1 MNASLANEGLEAA
14 VLGRRD
20 DPTRWAVYADWL
32 EVNGS
37 PRGALMS
44 LMLEREA
51 RPTRVLQDAVAA
63 TDRLRT
69 ELTPAPLRTL
79 NARGVVREAPVF
91 RRGVLSMASALELS
105 DFEALLNHPS
115 ATLLERAR
123 LAPGSA
129 DELERWIRAVARPL
143 PWRRLE
149 IVLGPRGE
157 AARLDLSGLMRWL
170 PRLETL
176 RLERVGVLEA
186 FTLGQPPALRAIEVV
201 YACEAI
207 VEGVRRLRSL
217 PRLELLLDVTNRYQ
231 PEGRQ
236 PAEAFASNLHLLE
249 NVGQLVIEAN
259 VHGSLPAVIEARRP
273 GSTLIRAINTVDG
286 FVPWLSQVEQSLL
299 IIRGGVP
306 LELRDAVVACA
317 IASGAQ
323 RVAVQHSTLRLDGA
337 EVTVVRL
344 LGTGDVQVVPGA
356 VARQL
361 AKRNRALDVASV
373 CLSDSNSS
381 ITSESLGP
389 HVSTPGVRNR
399 PIARRDESA
408 SFRDRVVRDVIEGL
422 LGFDPGW
429 GVLEQLVTE
438 LDFASTEVVVGAALS
453 PGERLAMFTERAL
466 RPPRDEDDEDEEGE
480 DEEGEYEEGEYDD
493 FSMNEWGEAPPDARN
508 SPEGFVFVPEPEQPR
523 VLPGGFA
530 DDDAEDD
537 EPFVDAVD
545 ADEGAIWN
553 ESPVEI
559 PEHHLGSTGDPD
571 ETFVEPEPQPLDD
584 EALACSRCQLMAM
597 LARCSSCER
606 EVCLSCVPGGERA
619 AWDEGRAFTCL
630 DCEGEGLRV
639 EPRAGLSAKKLTS
652 S

>member
-1 MNASLANEGLEAA
+1 MNASAHDALEAA
-14 VLGRRD
+14 VLEHRD

-51 RPTRVLQDAVAA
+51 RPTRALHEAVAG
-63 TDRLRT
+63 TDRLRAD
-69 ELTPAPLRTL
+69 LTPPPLRTL
-79 NARGVVREAPVF
+79 HARGVVREAPVF
-91 RRGVLSMASALELS
+91 RRGVLSMTSALEFS
-105 DFEALLNHPS
+105 EFEALLTHPS
-115 ATLLERAR
+115 ATLLDRAR
-123 LAPGSA
+123 LVPGA
-129 DELERWIRAVARPL
+129 AEELERWTRAITRPL

-157 AARLDLSGLMRWL
+157 AAQLDLTALMRWL

-176 RLERVGVLEA
+176 RLERVGVLEQ
-186 FTLGQPPALRAIEVV
+186 FTVGHAPALRAIEVV

-207 VEGVRRLRSL
+207 IEGVRRLPSL
-217 PRLELLLDVTNRYQ
+217 ERLELLLDVANRYQ
-231 PEGRQ
+231 PEGGE
-236 PAEAFASNLHLLE
+236 PAEAFAPNLHQLG
-249 NVGQLVIEAN
+249 NVGQLVVEAN
-259 VHGSLPAVIEARRP
+259 VGGGLPGVIEARKP
-273 GSTLIRAINTVDG
+273 GTTLVRAINAVDG
-286 FVPWLSQVEQSLL
+286 PGIVPWLSQVEQSLL
-299 IIRGGVP
+299 IIRGALP
-306 LELRDAVVACA
+306 AELRDAVVACA
-317 IASGAQ
+317 TTSGAR
-323 RVAVQHSTLRLDGA
+323 RVAVQHATVRLDGA

-344 LGTGDVQVVPGA
+344 LGTGGAQVVPGA

-389 HVSTPGVRNR
+389 HVSEPGLRNR

-408 SFRDRVVRDVIEGL
+408 SFRDRVVRDVIGAL
-422 LGFDPGW
+422 LGFDAGW
-429 GVLEQLVTE
+429 GVLERLVTE
-438 LDFASTEVVVGAALS
+438 LDFASTELVVGAPLS
-453 PGERLAMFTERAL
+453 SGERLVMFTERAL
-466 RPPRDEDDEDEEGE
+466 RPPRDEEDEEEGEEE
-480 DEEGEYEEGEYDD
+480 DEDGEYEDWVEDT
-493 FSMNEWGEAPPDARN
+493 MNEWGEAPPDARN
-508 SPEGFVFVPEPEQPR
+508 SPEGFVYVPEPEQPR

-530 DDDAEDD
+530 DDDLEDD
-537 EPFVDAVD
+537 EPFIDAVD
-545 ADEGAIWN
+545 ADEGLIWN

-571 ETFVEPEPQPLDD
+571 ETMVEPEPQPLDD
-584 EALACSRCQLMAM
+584 EVQRCSRCQQMAM

-639 EPRAGLSAKKLTS
+639 KPLTS